1 MRDPKDIYPFLTVT
15 GGVGLFGFGAV
26 KDPEIEGKKKG
37 YERAVK
43 EYEPAFQKIKN
54 EYEVTKKILGN
65 EKASYNEKA
74 DALIKRLEDLERK
87 EEILRRQVYRKYKGR
102 SDVQDYEYPVDRT
115 GYATAMLYTD
125 IIGRKQK
132 FSEAEKQGY
141 LEAKKVYEAK
151 IAKLKRDLAIL
162 KNKGNLEIQKL
173 LNMID
178 DVLNVIADERMKIAE
193 LEMLLTGD

>member
-1 MRDPKDIYPFLTVT
+1 MGLISQ
-15 GGVGLFGFGAV
+15 LFGLEFDDLF

-37 YERAVK
+37 YERAAK
-43 EYEPAFQKIKN
+43 EYEPTFQKIKN
-54 EYEVTKKILGN
+54 EYEVTKKILEN
-65 EKASYNEKA
+65 ETASYNEKA

-87 EEILRRQVYRKYKGR
+87 EEILRRQVYRKYNGK
-102 SDVQDYEYPVDRT
+102 SDVQDYEYGHT
-115 GYATAMLYTD
+115 TAALYID
-125 IIGRKQK
+125 IIGFFLDRNQK

-151 IAKLKRDLAIL
+151 IAKLKRELAIL

-178 DVLNVIADERMKIAE
+178 EVLNVIADERMKIAE

>member
-1 MRDPKDIYPFLTVT
+1 MGLISQ
-15 GGVGLFGFGAV
+15 LFGLEFDDLF

-37 YERAVK
+37 YERAAK
-43 EYEPAFQKIKN
+43 EYEPTFQKIKN
-54 EYEVTKKILGN
+54 EYEVTKKILEN
-65 EKASYNEKA
+65 ETASYNEKA

-87 EEILRRQVYRKYKGR
+87 EEILRRQVYRKYKGK
-102 SDVQDYEYPVDRT
+102 SDVQDYEYPVDKT
-115 GYATAMLYTD
+115 GYTAGALFID
-125 IIGRKQK
+125 IIGFFLDRNQK

-193 LEMLLTGD
+193 LEILLTGD

>member
-1 MRDPKDIYPFLTVT
+1 MGLISQLFGLEFDDLFKDPK
-15 GGVGLFGFGAV
+15 
-26 KDPEIEGKKKG
+26 IEGKKKG
-37 YERAVK
+37 YERAAK
-43 EYEPAFQKIKN
+43 EYEPTFQKIKN
-54 EYEVTKKILGN
+54 EYEVTKKILEN
-65 EKASYNEKA
+65 ETASYNEKA
-74 DALIKRLEDLERK
+74 NALIKRLEDLERK
-87 EEILRRQVYRKYKGR
+87 EEILRRQVYRKYKGK
-102 SDVQDYEYPVDRT
+102 SDVQDYEY
-115 GYATAMLYTD
+115 GATTTALHMN
-125 IIGRKQK
+125 IIGFFLDRNQK

-178 DVLNVIADERMKIAE
+178 EVLNVIADERMKIAE

>member
-1 MRDPKDIYPFLTVT
+1 MRDPKDFPPLVT
-15 GGVGLFGFGAV
+15 GVGLFGFGRF

-37 YERAVK
+37 YERAAK
-43 EYEPAFQKIKN
+43 EYEPTFQKIKN
-54 EYEVTKKILGN
+54 EYEVTKKILEN
-65 EKASYNEKA
+65 ETASYNEKA

-102 SDVQDYEYPVDRT
+102 SDVQDYEYPVDKT
-115 GYATAMLYTD
+115 GYIYID
-125 IIGRKQK
+125 IIGFFLDRNQK

-178 DVLNVIADERMKIAE
+178 DVLNVIADERMKIVE

>member
-1 MRDPKDIYPFLTVT
+1 MGLISQLFGLEFDDLFKDPK
-15 GGVGLFGFGAV
+15 
-26 KDPEIEGKKKG
+26 IEGKKKG
-37 YERAVK
+37 YERAAK
-43 EYEPAFQKIKN
+43 EYEPTFQKIKN
-54 EYEVTKKILGN
+54 EYEVTKKILEN
-65 EKASYNEKA
+65 ETASYNEKA

-102 SDVQDYEYPVDRT
+102 SDVQDYEYPVDKT
-115 GYATAMLYTD
+115 GYIYID
-125 IIGRKQK
+125 IIGFFLDRNQK

-151 IAKLKRDLAIL
+151 IAKLKKDLAIL